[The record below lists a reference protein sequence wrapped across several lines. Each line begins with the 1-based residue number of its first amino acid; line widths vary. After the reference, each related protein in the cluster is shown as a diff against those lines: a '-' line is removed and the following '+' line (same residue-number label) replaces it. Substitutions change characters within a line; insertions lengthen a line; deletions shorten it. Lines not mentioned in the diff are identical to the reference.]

1 MARYSF
7 HAFHMI
13 RIFKRVLLVFGETL
27 PYFLPFFRDKL
38 PQNPSQAS
46 MSFWESSAMAAAAQL
61 RTQVLLH
68 HLELDK
74 KMIYGDRL
82 SHTLSHRLR
91 CVRKSARFPPLD
103 QEHHR
108 RRGVLLLRLIVPM
121 TPWSEMSAPPKTESA
136 PPNTGRAHPQTNR
149 SNGILIRHNW
159 QKK

>member
-7 HAFHMI
+7 HAFHII
-13 RIFKRVLLVFGETL
+13 RIFKRVLLVATCLKAVFGETL

-74 KMIYGDRL
+74 NKLMYGD
-82 SHTLSHRLR
+82 TLS
-91 CVRKSARFPPLD
+91 
-103 QEHHR
+103 
-108 RRGVLLLRLIVPM
+108 
-121 TPWSEMSAPPKTESA
+121 
-136 PPNTGRAHPQTNR
+136 QTQVY
-149 SNGILIRHNW
+149 LYLYLYLYLY
-159 QKK
+159 

>member
-7 HAFHMI
+7 HAFHII
-13 RIFKRVLLVFGETL
+13 RIFKRVLLVATCLKAVFGETL
-27 PYFLPFFRDKL
+27 PYFFPFFRDKL

-74 KMIYGDRL
+74 KNDIWWQTV
-82 SHTLSHRLR
+82 SHTVTPSQVCTQECKVSSPGSRTSSPMG
-91 CVRKSARFPPLD
+91 SA
-103 QEHHR
+103 
-108 RRGVLLLRLIVPM
+108 
-121 TPWSEMSAPPKTESA
+121 TPKTNCSNDTLMSAPPKT
-136 PPNTGRAHPQTNR
+136 GRAHPQSNR
-149 SNGILIRHNW
+149 SNGILIRHYW